1 VKRALI
7 LSAVMLLTGLLISS
21 ASASVTQEGSIS
33 GAIYNHDG
41 SSLISDVM
49 YGFEST
55 TQKGNYTTWCTG
67 DGHFSADLALGS
79 YKVFAQGDSTHCGG
93 DPTYVREYWLEK
105 ATWAEADII
114 TLTSESPSA
123 TGITFTLAQG
133 GSISGHVFKAD
144 GSTVITDV
152 LISVHAHGVSPGA
165 SSLGTY
171 VSQTDGSYTITG
183 LAPGTYRVQANN
195 NLEPG
200 YVTKY
205 YDNKLTREEADV
217 VEVLAGQTTSE
228 IDFTLGESGAV
239 TGYVYEEDGVT
250 PVANACVN
258 VSSTAPDWNQ
268 VLGWCCTDENGGFSI
283 ASLPAGE
290 YYLRTHA
297 SCQGSNPG
305 VIDEWYAD
313 GGSTPDGEQATP
325 VTVAAGETT
334 TGVTF
339 ALDGAGLI
347 SGYVY
352 EEDGV
357 TPVENACV
365 NVSSTAPNWNQV
377 ADFCCTGSDGSF
389 TISGVPPGDV
399 YVKTHA
405 NCGDYHPNLQDE
417 WYAEGGSTPDG
428 NQATPVTVA
437 AGETTTGVTFALDVG
452 GAISGNVFKADGS
465 TVITDVLIS
474 VHAHGVSPGA
484 SSLGTYVSQ
493 SDGSYT
499 ITGLAPGTYKVEAN
513 NNHEPGY
520 VSKYYDDKT
529 SWDEADTIEV
539 LANQATTGIDF
550 ALGPGGSISGHVY
563 EEDGVT
569 PIPDAW
575 VDVLDTSFDLVAT
588 TQSLTDGSYE
598 VTGLVSGNYYVSV
611 SASGYGG
618 VYYDDAYDD
627 PLATQVTVTV
637 PDETSGIDFQLAPE
651 ATLSGHVYEADGS
664 TPIAGVEV
672 RVWPKNGGQI
682 RSATSDSDG
691 SYTVGGLSTGDY
703 VAKVE
708 ADGYAVEY
716 YQDATSWSNATP
728 ISVVQPDE
736 TKGIDFTL
744 DMGGSIS
751 GRVYDVTGT
760 NPVGGGYVVATLLD
774 GSTAGYVCAEDDG
787 SYTIS
792 SLPLAEH
799 KVYAMGYCRADPD
812 YVTEYWQEK
821 ASWDEADVIT
831 LSADNREITGT
842 DFTLELGGSISGR
855 VTKADGVTP
864 VSGACVNVSSTA
876 PEWNQLRGYCC
887 TNENGDFTI
896 RGVPTGDVYVRTHA
910 DCRNEH
916 PDLQDEWYAS
926 GGSTSEAILADTV
939 TVRVGQVVSG
949 VNFALDV
956 ASSAPVLPDD
966 GGTLSSTADTTT
978 TVSFPPNAVSEP
990 VTLTF
995 KITTSENISSGFSFL
1010 GQSFSIDA
1018 RTADGTSVTTFS
1030 EPFTITIHYDDA
1042 DVEGMEETGLKLY
1055 HWDSG
1060 TEQWREVPAI
1070 VDTEANSI
1078 TATLDHLSTFAVLG
1092 KTENRL
1098 YLPLALRGR

>member
-1 VKRALI
+1 
-7 LSAVMLLTGLLISS
+7 MLLTGLLISS

-55 TQKGNYTTWCTG
+55 TQKGDYTTWCTG

-93 DPTYVREYWLEK
+93 DPSYIREYWLEK

-152 LISVHAHGVSPGA
+152 LISVHAHGVSPGT

-171 VSQTDGSYTITG
+171 VSQSDGSYTITG

-195 NLEPG
+195 NREPG

-205 YDNKLTREEADV
+205 YDNKLTREEADL

-228 IDFTLGESGAV
+228 IDFALGESGAV

-258 VSSTAPDWNQ
+258 VSSTAPD
-268 VLGWCCTDENGGFSI
+268 
-283 ASLPAGE
+283 
-290 YYLRTHA
+290 
-297 SCQGSNPG
+297 
-305 VIDEWYAD
+305 
-313 GGSTPDGEQATP
+313 
-325 VTVAAGETT
+325 
-334 TGVTF
+334 
-339 ALDGAGLI
+339 
-347 SGYVY
+347 
-352 EEDGV
+352 
-357 TPVENACV
+357 
-365 NVSSTAPNWNQV
+365 WNQV

-417 WYAEGGSTPDG
+417 WYADGGSTPDG

-437 AGETTTGVTFALDVG
+437 AGETTTGVTFALDVT

-499 ITGLAPGTYKVEAN
+499 ITGLAPGTYRVQAN
-513 NNHEPGY
+513 NNREPGY
-520 VSKYYDDKT
+520 VTKYYDDKT

-539 LANQATTGIDF
+539 LANQVTTGIDF

-588 TQSLTDGSYE
+588 TRSLTDGSYE

-627 PLATQVTVTV
+627 PLATQVTVTT
-637 PDETSGIDFQLAPE
+637 PGETSGIDFQLAPE

-664 TPIAGVEV
+664 TPIAGVAV
-672 RVWPKNGGQI
+672 RVWPKNGGQT

-703 VAKVE
+703 IAKVE

-736 TKGIDFTL
+736 TNGIDFTL
-744 DMGGSIS
+744 DLGGSIS

-760 NPVGGGYVVATLLD
+760 NPVGGGYVVARLLD

-876 PEWNQLRGYCC
+876 SEWNQLRGYCC
-887 TNENGDFTI
+887 TDEDGDFTI

-926 GGSTSEAILADTV
+926 GGSTAEAILADTV
-939 TVRVGQVVSG
+939 TVHAGQVVSG

-978 TVSFPPNAVSEP
+978 TVSFPPHAVSEP
-990 VTLTF
+990 VTVTF
-995 KITTSENISSGFSFL
+995 RITTSENISSGFSFL

-1042 DVEGMEETGLKLY
+1042 DVKGMEETGLKLH

-1078 TATLDHLSTFAVLG
+1078 TATLDHLSTFAVMG
-1092 KTENRL
+1092 KTKNRL